1 MQVVHQ
7 PALLDGQ
14 DLIEG
19 SRDVEADGW
28 YIFGTF
34 TDGEGTNLFLR
45 EPTFVRTA
53 KVELVAIC
61 LCMYAPQDGH
71 KLGQFHLAD
80 TCQLVEDLLLLELQL
95 RLVGQILP
103 LTTTA
108 HTEMFAEGHR
118 AYLTIFYKP
127 HHFALGKGVLLPS
140 DLYGLY
146 RHALKER

>member
-1 MQVVHQ
+1 M
-7 PALLDGQ
+7 P
-14 DLIEG
+14 I
-19 SRDVEADGW
+19 
-28 YIFGTF
+28 
-34 TDGEGTNLFLR
+34 
-45 EPTFVRTA
+45 
-53 KVELVAIC
+53 
-61 LCMYAPQDGH
+61 

-140 DLYGLY
+140 DLYVADITRHAERHKHHQLLPVEQAFSLCGNSLY